1 MWKLKKLEKLKE
13 LSLPM
18 VAEELRRMR
27 NIQDV
32 KAGGYGMTAGISA
45 YVLYQIILNANLN
58 ELILLRYCSYQTIS
72 KVYHFLY
79 GIPYSSSSFLSK
91 DEDYILPVSVNPIP
105 PLMP

>member
-1 MWKLKKLEKLKE
+1 MRKLKKLEKLKE

-45 YVLYQIILNANLN
+45 YVLYQIIQNANLN
-58 ELILLRYCSYQTIS
+58 EN
-72 KVYHFLY
+72 
-79 GIPYSSSSFLSK
+79 YSSIDAMKLSK
-91 DEDYILPVSVNPIP
+91 LSTRTTPAS
-105 PLMP
+105 